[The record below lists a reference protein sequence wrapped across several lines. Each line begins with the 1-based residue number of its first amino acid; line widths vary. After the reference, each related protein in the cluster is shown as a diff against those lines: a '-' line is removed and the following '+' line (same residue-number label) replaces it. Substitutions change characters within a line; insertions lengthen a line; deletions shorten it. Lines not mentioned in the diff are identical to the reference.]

1 VLPAAR
7 PLLAVTSDRAI
18 VARPLDREGVVSSPL
33 PVMARGVVARP
44 HTASFA
50 LASGPTMFDHTAGIA
65 LTSLPP
71 AASASS
77 AATLD
82 TPDVA
87 ADTPA
92 AVVPLSEPASAPFM
106 SARYLA
112 PVQTATPDE
121 VDRGFLSGASD
132 FAKRA
137 GSTVL
142 TTGSKAG
149 ASIMDGLGVA
159 GRMFKKLKIF

>member
-1 VLPAAR
+1 MFAAS
-7 PLLAVTSDRAI
+7 T
-18 VARPLDREGVVSSPL
+18 
-33 PVMARGVVARP
+33 
-44 HTASFA
+44 
-50 LASGPTMFDHTAGIA
+50 GIA

-71 AASASS
+71 AAPA
-77 AATLD
+77 AGIATLEA
-82 TPDVA
+82 PAVV

-92 AVVPLSEPASAPFM
+92 APVPLSEPAEVPFL

-121 VDRGFLSGASD
+121 LDRGFFSGSID

-137 GSTVL
+137 GSTVMA
-142 TTGSKAG
+142 TGSKAG
-149 ASIMDGLGVA
+149 ASIMDGLGFA

>member
-1 VLPAAR
+1 V
-7 PLLAVTSDRAI
+7 AV
-18 VARPLDREGVVSSPL
+18 VA
-33 PVMARGVVARP
+33 ARP
-44 HTASFA
+44 HTASFVV
-50 LASGPTMFDHTAGIA
+50 ASGPSMFEHTEGIA

-71 AASASS
+71 TAPVATV
-77 AATLD
+77 ATLE
-82 TPDVA
+82 TPTVA

-92 AVVPLSEPASAPFM
+92 ALVPLSEPASAPFM

-121 VDRGFLSGASD
+121 VDRGFLSGATD

-142 TTGSKAG
+142 STGSKAG

-159 GRMFKKLKIF
+159 GRMIKKLKIF